1 MHNQS
6 SSSEDSE
13 SIREEEQLEHEVS
26 VGEDH
31 RFDECREIGEKL
43 SMDVG
48 AVVGSG
54 TLQEA
59 EMDRVHEVEMGRA
72 SWRRNGLR
80 DGQSC
85 AHMVDV
91 PVVVV
96 DEQDVDGAG
105 ECDGLVLE
113 GSNAE
118 VVVSN
123 GKNISWCFD
132 KWDCGMM
139 AMYAPCEVIGQADL
153 WGRLVEVNSVL
164 DVPLCCGGDF
174 NVVLSPEECR
184 HCVRD
189 K

>member
-123 GKNISWCFD
+123 GKNI
-132 KWDCGMM
+132 
-139 AMYAPCEVIGQADL
+139 
-153 WGRLVEVNSVL
+153 R
-164 DVPLCCGGDF
+164 
-174 NVVLSPEECR
+174 
-184 HCVRD
+184 
-189 K
+189 